1 MKSIRAR
8 LLLALAI
15 LISVSVF
22 GALASVVWTRTL
34 RQQLS
39 WIDELS
45 LPLGKELTQLSTN
58 LELLNREVERVFA
71 VSSWGDENFR
81 MRKLPEFAF
90 NLVEADLTRLE
101 QSDGTDRFR
110 WNTFFSEARLRY
122 VQVKVQIQA
131 IANFLNRRDFDAAA
145 SAYPKLDSDFKGLL
159 GFAESGRKRL
169 DTQTKDALLLA
180 PRQIATLELSMKVLL
195 AVIVVVS
202 LLVLWLGEKTIE
214 PLRVLRR
221 GVRSLI
227 SWNLDLRDRASLETL
242 SLRAGDEAGELAKD
256 FLEVLTALSEQERT
270 LEFQNIRLEE
280 QNRLIV
286 RVHENERW
294 AQLGRMSAQVAHD
307 VGNPLHSI
315 GLEAE
320 LALQSLDSE
329 RTDIH
334 GARQSLRSILDSSER
349 LKELVKHY
357 LGMSRASVSTA
368 GLFDPIQCIE
378 SVIATFSNAIQ
389 ASQVRLDWTIAK
401 ETRAIRIRGDE
412 KHFEQA
418 LANLVANAIAAAGDA
433 ENKTKSGFVQ
443 VSLSRAGA
451 DQISVQVED
460 SGKGVPS
467 AMREKIFEPFI
478 TTKAQGTG
486 LGLSFVKQVV
496 QSMNGS
502 IHVSE
507 SRLGGACFC
516 WILQE
521 EVVLNDAFSIDRG

>member
-1 MKSIRAR
+1 
-8 LLLALAI
+8 
-15 LISVSVF
+15 VSVF
-22 GALASVVWTRTL
+22 GAVASVVWTRTL

-58 LELLNREVERVFA
+58 LELLNRELDRVLS
-71 VSSWGDENFR
+71 VPSWGDPGFR

-101 QSDGTDRFR
+101 KSDVADRFR
-110 WNTFFSEARLRY
+110 WNSFFSEVRLRY
-122 VQVKVQIQA
+122 VQVKVQLA
-131 IANFLNRRDFDAAA
+131 SIADSLAKRDFDAA
-145 SAYPKLDSDFKGLL
+145 SNAYPKYEADMKGLIR
-159 GFAESGRKRL
+159 FADSGRNRL

-227 SWNLDLRDRASLETL
+227 SGNLDLRDRASLQAL
-242 SLRAGDEAGELAKD
+242 SLKGGDEAGDLAKD

-270 LEFQNIRLEE
+270 LEFQNVRLEE

-329 RTDIH
+329 RVDIH

-349 LKELVKHY
+349 LRELVKHY
-357 LGMSRASVSTA
+357 LGLSRASVSA
-368 GLFDPIQCIE
+368 SGVFDPIHSIE
-378 SVIATFSNAIQ
+378 RIIATFSNVVQ
-389 ASQVRLDWTIAK
+389 ASQVRLDWTIA
-401 ETRAIRIRGDE
+401 EDARTTRIRGDE

-418 LANLVANAIAAAGDA
+418 LANLVANAISASQSSAGSDQA
-433 ENKTKSGFVQ
+433 SSRFVR
-443 VSLSRAGA
+443 VELSRVRSE
-451 DQISVQVED
+451 QLSIVVED
-460 SGKGVPS
+460 SGDGVPVE
-467 AMREKIFEPFI
+467 MREKIFEPFV

-496 QSMNGS
+496 QSMNGT
-502 IHVSE
+502 IQVSE
-507 SRLGGACFC
+507 GRNGGARFE
-516 WILQE
+516 WVLPE
-521 EVVLNDAFSIDRG
+521 EVVLNAAVHIDC